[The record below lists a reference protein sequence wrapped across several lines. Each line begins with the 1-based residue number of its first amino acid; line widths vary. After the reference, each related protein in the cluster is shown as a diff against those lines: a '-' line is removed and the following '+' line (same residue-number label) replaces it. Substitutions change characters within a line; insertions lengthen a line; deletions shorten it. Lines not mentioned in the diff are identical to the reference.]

1 MTTETLTK
9 GRPFVAVRSDKQ
21 PRMEEQLAE
30 HGAPVYLFDWDQR
43 PRAFETERMLD
54 RVIEQLKAR
63 EFDPERDALVLS
75 GQLVYVSVLLAAAL
89 MEHGRVNLLV
99 FDAVN
104 ERYVARSMGKKT

>member
-1 MTTETLTK
+1 
-9 GRPFVAVRSDKQ
+9 
-21 PRMEEQLAE
+21 
-30 HGAPVYLFDWDQR
+30 
-43 PRAFETERMLD
+43 
-54 RVIEQLKAR
+54 
-63 EFDPERDALVLS
+63 VLS